1 MNIVSKV
8 GIYGVIGNIFL
19 FLIKFFTGIV
29 SKSQAMIADSINSA
43 TDIFASFMTFIGSKI
58 SSVPNDDD
66 HNFGHGKAEYI
77 FSMLISISMMALSV
91 KIFYDSLLSI
101 INNSKIIFSKT
112 LIIVCIITILTKL
125 GLYIYTKVINKE
137 NNLLVRANMID
148 HRNDILLTSLTL
160 LAIILSY
167 FNIYWID
174 GVVGMFIGIWIFL
187 SSINIFIESYNIL
200 MDEAIDVDSKDLILA
215 ILKENKD
222 IKRIGTLYSVPIG
235 NKYIVVLT
243 IYVDGNMKTNKSHA
257 IADEM
262 SETIVSI
269 IPKIQNVIIHVE
281 PYNHKK

>member
-1 MNIVSKV
+1 MNTASKV

-19 FLIKFFTGIV
+19 FLIKFFIGIV

-43 TDIFASFMTFIGSKI
+43 TDIFASLMTFIGSKI

-77 FSMLISISMMALSV
+77 FSMLISISMMALSI

-101 INNSKIIFSKT
+101 INNNKIIFSKT

>member
-1 MNIVSKV
+1 MNIASKV

-19 FLIKFFTGIV
+19 FLIKFFIGIV

-101 INNSKIIFSKT
+101 INNNKIIFSKT

>member
-1 MNIVSKV
+1 MNIASKV

-19 FLIKFFTGIV
+19 FLIKFFIGIV

-43 TDIFASFMTFIGSKI
+43 TDIFASLMTFIGSKI

-101 INNSKIIFSKT
+101 INNNKIIFSKT

-222 IKRIGTLYSVPIG
+222 IKRIGTLYSVSIG

>member
-1 MNIVSKV
+1 LNTASKV

-19 FLIKFFTGIV
+19 FLIKFFIGIV

-43 TDIFASFMTFIGSKI
+43 TDIFASLMTFIGSKI

-101 INNSKIIFSKT
+101 INNNKIIFSKT

-160 LAIILSY
+160 VAIILSY

>member
-1 MNIVSKV
+1 MNIASKV
-8 GIYGVIGNIFL
+8 GICGVIGNIFL
-19 FLIKFFTGIV
+19 FLIKFFIGIV
-29 SKSQAMIADSINSA
+29 SQSQAMIADSINSA
-43 TDIFASFMTFIGSKI
+43 TDIFASLMTFIGSKI

-91 KIFYDSLLSI
+91 KIFYDSLVSV

-160 LAIILSY
+160 IAIILSY
-167 FNIYWID
+167 FNIYWFD

>member
-1 MNIVSKV
+1 MNIASKV

-19 FLIKFFTGIV
+19 FLIKFFIGIV

-43 TDIFASFMTFIGSKI
+43 TDIFASLMTFIGSKI

-101 INNSKIIFSKT
+101 INNNKIIFSKT

>member
-1 MNIVSKV
+1 MNTASKV

-19 FLIKFFTGIV
+19 FLIKFFIGIV

-43 TDIFASFMTFIGSKI
+43 TDIFASLMTFIGSKI

>member
-1 MNIVSKV
+1 MNIASKV

-19 FLIKFFTGIV
+19 FLIKFFIGIV

>member
-1 MNIVSKV
+1 MNTASKV

-19 FLIKFFTGIV
+19 FLIKFFIGII

>member
-1 MNIVSKV
+1 MNTASKV

-19 FLIKFFTGIV
+19 FLIKFFIGIV

-101 INNSKIIFSKT
+101 INNNKIIFSKT

>member
-1 MNIVSKV
+1 LNTASKV

-19 FLIKFFTGIV
+19 FLIKFFIGIV

-43 TDIFASFMTFIGSKI
+43 TDIFASLMTFIGSKI

-101 INNSKIIFSKT
+101 INNNKIIFSKT

-215 ILKENKD
+215 ILKENKN

>member
-1 MNIVSKV
+1 MMMIIILDMVKQ
-8 GIYGVIGNIFL
+8 NIFFH
-19 FLIKFFTGIV
+19 FLLV
-29 SKSQAMIADSINSA
+29 
-43 TDIFASFMTFIGSKI
+43 
-58 SSVPNDDD
+58 
-66 HNFGHGKAEYI
+66 
-77 FSMLISISMMALSV
+77 
-91 KIFYDSLLSI
+91 
-101 INNSKIIFSKT
+101 
-112 LIIVCIITILTKL
+112 VCIITILTKL

>member
-1 MNIVSKV
+1 MNTASKV

-19 FLIKFFTGIV
+19 FLIKFFIGIV

-43 TDIFASFMTFIGSKI
+43 TDIFASLMTFIGSKI

-101 INNSKIIFSKT
+101 INNNKIIFSKT

>member
-1 MNIVSKV
+1 MNIASKV

-19 FLIKFFTGIV
+19 FLIKFFIGIV

-235 NKYIVVLT
+235 NKYIIVLT
-243 IYVDGNMKTNKSHA
+243 IYVDGKMSTNKSHN
-257 IADEM
+257 IADKM
-262 SETIVSI
+262 SEEITNAID
-269 IPKIQNVIIHVE
+269 KIESVIIHVE
-281 PYNHKK
+281 PYNKKK

>member
-1 MNIVSKV
+1 MNTASKV

-19 FLIKFFTGIV
+19 FLIKFFIGIV

-43 TDIFASFMTFIGSKI
+43 TDIFASLMTFIGSKI

-101 INNSKIIFSKT
+101 INNNKIIFSKT

-281 PYNHKK
+281 PKKKKK

>member
-1 MNIVSKV
+1 MNIASKV
-8 GIYGVIGNIFL
+8 GICGVIGNIFL
-19 FLIKFFTGIV
+19 FLIKFFIGIV

-43 TDIFASFMTFIGSKI
+43 TDIFASLMTFIGSKI
-58 SSVPNDDD
+58 SSVPNDED

-91 KIFYDSLLSI
+91 KIFYDSLVSV

-160 LAIILSY
+160 IAIILSY
-167 FNIYWID
+167 FNIYWFD

>member
-1 MNIVSKV
+1 MNTASKV

-19 FLIKFFTGIV
+19 FLIKFFIGIV

>member
-1 MNIVSKV
+1 MNIASKV
-8 GIYGVIGNIFL
+8 GICGVIGNIFL
-19 FLIKFFTGIV
+19 FLIKFFIGIV
-29 SKSQAMIADSINSA
+29 SQSQAMIADSINSA
-43 TDIFASFMTFIGSKI
+43 TDIFASLMTFIGSKI
-58 SSVPNDDD
+58 SSVPNDED

-91 KIFYDSLLSI
+91 KIFYDSLVSV

-160 LAIILSY
+160 IAIILSY
-167 FNIYWID
+167 FNIYWFD

>member
-1 MNIVSKV
+1 MNTASKV

-19 FLIKFFTGIV
+19 FLIKFFIGIV

-43 TDIFASFMTFIGSKI
+43 TDIFASLMTFIGSKI

-101 INNSKIIFSKT
+101 INNNKIIFSKT

-269 IPKIQNVIIHVE
+269 IPKIQNVIIHIE

>member
-1 MNIVSKV
+1 MNIASKV
-8 GIYGVIGNIFL
+8 GICGVIGNIFL
-19 FLIKFFTGIV
+19 FLIKFFIGIV
-29 SKSQAMIADSINSA
+29 SQSQAMIADSINSA
-43 TDIFASFMTFIGSKI
+43 TDIFASLMTFIGSKI
-58 SSVPNDDD
+58 SSVPNDED

-91 KIFYDSLLSI
+91 KIFYDSLLSV

-125 GLYIYTKVINKE
+125 ALYIYTKVINKE

-160 LAIILSY
+160 IAIILSY
-167 FNIYWID
+167 FNIYWFD

>member
-1 MNIVSKV
+1 MNTASKV

-19 FLIKFFTGIV
+19 FLIKFFIGIV

-43 TDIFASFMTFIGSKI
+43 TDIFASLMTFIGSKI

-77 FSMLISISMMALSV
+77 FSMLISISMMALSI